1 MVKSKFI
8 IMTINQLLRKSLTN
22 LAKPIMLLAVLVFVS
37 TANAVFAQN
46 WDQII
51 KVVASDRA
59 ADDEFGRSVAI
70 SGDYAI
76 VGAAL
81 ECHNAT
87 GGDSL
92 YRAGSA
98 YIFKNNAGTWTQ
110 MQKIVASDR
119 GATDMFG
126 ITVAISGDYAI
137 VGANGEDEDATGG
150 NTLSLSGSAYI
161 FKNIAGTWSQVQKIV
176 ASDRATN
183 DLFGGSVSISGDYAI
198 VGASNEDHDASGGN
212 TLNLS
217 GSAYIFKNIAG
228 TWSQVQKIVASDRG
242 ASDYFGNSVAISGDN
257 AIVGAF
263 QEDHDITGGNTLSN
277 AGSAYIFKNT
287 LGTWSQVQKIVASDR
302 GGEDRF
308 GYSVAISG
316 DHAIVGAILED
327 NDAVG
332 GNPASNS
339 GSAYIF
345 KNTAGTWSQLQKIV
359 ASDRETQDE
368 FGFSVAI
375 SGDHAIVG
383 AHFEDHNATGGNTLL
398 GAGSAYIF
406 KNTTGT
412 WSQVQKIVASDRWT
426 YDEFGRSVAI
436 SGDYALVSAF
446 REDENATGG
455 NTLSDAGSAYIF
467 KNCTKS
473 GTDIQSA
480 CDSFTWIDGITYTT
494 SNNTATFTIAG
505 GAANDCDSVV
515 TLNLT
520 IHYSNTAT
528 DVQTACNSYTWI
540 DGNTYTTSNNTATD
554 TLINAD
560 GCDSVVTLNLTIHYS
575 NTGTDVQ
582 TACNSYTWLDGNT
595 YSTSNNTAT
604 DTLINADGCDSVVT
618 LNLTIHYS
626 NTGTDVQTGCNS
638 FTWID
643 GNTYTTSTTTAT
655 DTLTNAA
662 GCDSVVT
669 LHLTINS
676 VSDLSTTTSGL
687 AISANNANATYQWLD
702 CNNAYAIINGQTG
715 QTFTATA
722 NGNYAVELT
731 ENGCVD
737 TSACV
742 AITTVGIVEN
752 SFGDGLFIYPN
763 PTKGNFSIDL
773 GALYENAQ
781 VSITDIS
788 GKLVESK
795 SIAQSQVLNLTIEEP
810 AGIYLISIQA
820 GNKKAVIKLVKE

>member
-1 MVKSKFI
+1 LPRCRVALLDKLENIKTQNERISKKIKYYIVLYYTRTAINLIVMKNNLLFI
-8 IMTINQLLRKSLTN
+8 KRLTN
-22 LAKPIMLLAVLVFVS
+22 LAKPLMVIAVLVLGS
-37 TANAVFAQN
+37 ITNSVFAQN
-46 WDQII
+46 WNQII
-51 KVVASDRA
+51 KAVASDRGA
-59 ADDEFGRSVAI
+59 GDEFGRSIAI

-76 VGAAL
+76 VGAELEAHDAAGGNAL
-81 ECHNAT
+81 VN
-87 GGDSL
+87 
-92 YRAGSA
+92 AGSA
-98 YIFKNNAGTWTQ
+98 YIFKNIAGTWTQ
-110 MQKIVASDR
+110 VQKIVASDR
-119 GATDMFG
+119 AAYDLFG
-126 ITVAISGDYAI
+126 SSVAISGDYAI
-137 VGANGEDEDATGG
+137 IGADGEDEDATGG
-150 NTLSLSGSAYI
+150 NTLNLAGSAYI
-161 FKNIAGTWSQVQKIV
+161 FKNTAGTWSQVQKIV
-176 ASDRATN
+176 ASDRASN
-183 DLFGGSVSISGDYAI
+183 DKFSSSVSISGDYAI
-198 VGASNEDHDASGGN
+198 VGAVNEDQDATGGN
-212 TLNLS
+212 TLSNA
-217 GSAYIFKNIAG
+217 GSAYIFRNMAG

-242 ASDYFGNSVAISGDN
+242 AADYFGQSVAVSGDY
-257 AIVGAF
+257 AIVGANF
-263 QEDHDITGGNTLSN
+263 EDNDVTGGNVLSN

-302 GGEDRF
+302 DIMDRF
-308 GYSVAISG
+308 GFVVAISG
-316 DHAIVGAILED
+316 DYAIVGT
-327 NDAVG
+327 
-332 GNPASNS
+332 P
-339 GSAYIF
+339 
-345 KNTAGTWSQLQKIV
+345 
-359 ASDRETQDE
+359 
-368 FGFSVAI
+368 
-375 SGDHAIVG
+375 
-383 AHFEDHNATGGNTLL
+383 FESHDATGGNTFNS
-398 GAGSAYIF
+398 AGSAYIF
-406 KNTTGT
+406 KNTLGTWSQVQKIVALDRWINDQFGAYVAISGDYAIVGAAAEDENATGGDT
-412 WSQVQKIVASDRWT
+412 LIGAGSAYIYKNNAGSWSQVQKIVASDRAAG
-426 YDEFGRSVAI
+426 DGFGSSVGI
-436 SGDYALVSAF
+436 SGDYAIVGAHY
-446 REDENATGG
+446 EDHDATGG
-455 NTLSDAGSAYIF
+455 NSLSNAGSAYVF
-467 KNCTKS
+467 KICLATS
-473 GTDIQSA
+473 GTDVQTA
-480 CDSFTWIDGITYTT
+480 CNSFTWLDGNTYTT
-494 SNNTATFTIAG
+494 SNNTATDTLIN
-505 GAANDCDSVV
+505 ANGCDSVV

-520 IHYSNTAT
+520 IYSSNTGT
-528 DVQTACNSYTWI
+528 DIQTACNSYTWI
-540 DGNTYTTSNNTATD
+540 DGNTYTTSN
-554 TLINAD
+554 
-560 GCDSVVTLNLTIHYS
+560 S
-575 NTGTDVQ
+575 
-582 TACNSYTWLDGNT
+582 
-595 YSTSNNTAT
+595 TAT

-763 PTKGNFSIDL
+763 PTNGNFSIDL

>member
-1 MVKSKFI
+1 MKNI
-8 IMTINQLLRKSLTN
+8 QRLLEKRN
-22 LAKPIMLLAVLVFVS
+22 ILAKPLTLLALLVLLS
-37 TANAVFAQN
+37 AANPVFAQN
-46 WDQII
+46 WNQII

-59 ADDEFGRSVAI
+59 VDDEFGRSVAI

-176 ASDRATN
+176 ASDRAIN

-242 ASDYFGNSVAISGDN
+242 ASDYFGNSVAISGDY
-257 AIVGAF
+257 AIVGAYL
-263 QEDHDITGGNTLSN
+263 EDHDVTGGNTLSN

-455 NTLSDAGSAYIF
+455 NPLIDAGSAYIF

-473 GTDIQSA
+473 GTDVQTA
-480 CDSFTWIDGITYTT
+480 CDSFTWINGITYTT

-520 IHYSNTAT
+520 IHYSNTGT
-528 DVQTACNSYTWI
+528 DIQTACNSYTWI
-540 DGNTYTTSNNTATD
+540 DGNTYTTSNSTATD
-554 TLINAD
+554 TLTNVV

-575 NTGTDVQ
+575 NTGTD
-582 TACNSYTWLDGNT
+582 
-595 YSTSNNTAT
+595 
-604 DTLINADGCDSVVT
+604 I
-618 LNLTIHYS
+618 
-626 NTGTDVQTGCNS
+626 QTGCNS

-752 SFGDGLFIYPN
+752 SFGNALLIYPN
-763 PTKGNFSIDL
+763 PTNGNFSIDL
-773 GALYENAQ
+773 GAMYERTQ

-788 GKLVESK
+788 GKLIESK

-810 AGIYLISIQA
+810 SGIYLISIQA
-820 GNKKAVIKLVKE
+820 GNKKAVIRLVKE

>member
-1 MVKSKFI
+1 
-8 IMTINQLLRKSLTN
+8 
-22 LAKPIMLLAVLVFVS
+22 
-37 TANAVFAQN
+37 
-46 WDQII
+46 
-51 KVVASDRA
+51 
-59 ADDEFGRSVAI
+59 
-70 SGDYAI
+70 
-76 VGAAL
+76 
-81 ECHNAT
+81 
-87 GGDSL
+87 
-92 YRAGSA
+92 
-98 YIFKNNAGTWTQ
+98 
-110 MQKIVASDR
+110 
-119 GATDMFG
+119 
-126 ITVAISGDYAI
+126 
-137 VGANGEDEDATGG
+137 
-150 NTLSLSGSAYI
+150 
-161 FKNIAGTWSQVQKIV
+161 
-176 ASDRATN
+176 
-183 DLFGGSVSISGDYAI
+183 
-198 VGASNEDHDASGGN
+198 
-212 TLNLS
+212 
-217 GSAYIFKNIAG
+217 
-228 TWSQVQKIVASDRG
+228 
-242 ASDYFGNSVAISGDN
+242 
-257 AIVGAF
+257 
-263 QEDHDITGGNTLSN
+263 
-277 AGSAYIFKNT
+277 
-287 LGTWSQVQKIVASDR
+287 
-302 GGEDRF
+302 
-308 GYSVAISG
+308 
-316 DHAIVGAILED
+316 
-327 NDAVG
+327 
-332 GNPASNS
+332 
-339 GSAYIF
+339 
-345 KNTAGTWSQLQKIV
+345 
-359 ASDRETQDE
+359 
-368 FGFSVAI
+368 
-375 SGDHAIVG
+375 
-383 AHFEDHNATGGNTLL
+383 
-398 GAGSAYIF
+398 
-406 KNTTGT
+406 
-412 WSQVQKIVASDRWT
+412 
-426 YDEFGRSVAI
+426 
-436 SGDYALVSAF
+436 
-446 REDENATGG
+446 
-455 NTLSDAGSAYIF
+455 
-467 KNCTKS
+467 
-473 GTDIQSA
+473 
-480 CDSFTWIDGITYTT
+480 
-494 SNNTATFTIAG
+494 
-505 GAANDCDSVV
+505 
-515 TLNLT
+515 LT
-520 IHYSNTAT
+520 IHYSNTST